1 MLSSTPEIRNT
12 GRDCADSDGQVD
24 NACGNAARLPKID
37 YNKSQKG
44 EHIMRQSRRKV
55 LKAGAALAAA
65 ASLPHF
71 ARAQSGSIKIGM
83 SMPQTG
89 SLGAGGQA
97 ALVALRLWVDDV
109 NQRGGLLN
117 RKVELI
123 AYDDQ
128 TNPANTPGIYTKLL
142 DIDKVDLLIAPYGTV
157 PTAPIVP
164 MVKQR
169 GLLLMGNFSFQVN
182 AKVQHDMW
190 FNNSPW
196 NDAASWSDGFIKA
209 GQGAGAKTIAIL
221 AADQEFAQNLANG
234 ARELAKKANIQSVYD
249 QNYPPTTTDFSSLI
263 RGIRAAKP
271 EMVFVMSYPNDSVAI
286 IRAVNEI
293 GVGSQVQVF
302 GGGMVGL
309 QFTPIMTSLGSL
321 LNGVLNYNSY
331 VPGMKYPGI
340 EDFLARYAK
349 RAAEARVDPLGF
361 YLPPFNYA
369 IGQMLEQAVNGTK
382 SLDHKQLAAYLRKNE
397 MKTLVGPIRYDKNG
411 EWANPR
417 VVQAQFRGVVDK
429 DTEQFRQPGKQIV
442 IYPDAYKTGN
452 VITPFEK
459 ARSAK

>member
-1 MLSSTPEIRNT
+1 MMSWLRSF
-12 GRDCADSDGQVD
+12 
-24 NACGNAARLPKID
+24 
-37 YNKSQKG
+37 
-44 EHIMRQSRRKV
+44 
-55 LKAGAALAAA
+55 ALALFCAA
-65 ASLPHF
+65 ASF
-71 ARAQSGSIKIGM
+71 APAAGAQNPIKIGIGIAH
-83 SMPQTG
+83 TG
-89 SLGAGGQA
+89 PLAGGGKA
-97 ALVALRLWVDDV
+97 ALLALQMWRDDI
-109 NQRGGLLN
+109 NARGGLLG

-128 TNPANTPGIYTKLL
+128 SSPASTPEIYTKLL
-142 DIDKVDLLIAPYGTV
+142 DVDKVDLLIAPYGSV
-157 PTAPIVP
+157 PTAPIMP

-196 NDAASWSDGFIKA
+196 NDASSWSDGFVRA
-209 GQGAGAKTIAIL
+209 GQKAGAKTIAVL

-234 ARELAKKANIQSVYD
+234 ARELAKKVNLKSVYD

-349 RAAEARVDPLGF
+349 RAAEAKVDPLGF

-369 IGQMLEQAVNGTK
+369 IGQMYEQAINATK
-382 SLDHKQLAAYLRKNE
+382 SLDHK
-397 MKTLVGPIRYDKNG
+397 
-411 EWANPR
+411 
-417 VVQAQFRGVVDK
+417 
-429 DTEQFRQPGKQIV
+429 
-442 IYPDAYKTGN
+442 
-452 VITPFEK
+452 
-459 ARSAK
+459 

>member
-1 MLSSTPEIRNT
+1 M
-12 GRDCADSDGQVD
+12 
-24 NACGNAARLPKID
+24 K
-37 YNKSQKG
+37 
-44 EHIMRQSRRKV
+44 QSRRKV

-65 ASLPHF
+65 GAVPATFSRSAF
-71 ARAQSGSIKIGM
+71 AQAGPVKIGM

-109 NQRGGLLN
+109 NQRGGLMN

-128 TNPANTPGIYTKLL
+128 TNPANVPGIYTKLL
-142 DIDKVDLLIAPYGTV
+142 DVDKVDLLIAPYGTV
-157 PTAPIVP
+157 PTAPIMP

-190 FNNSPW
+190 FNNAPW
-196 NDAASWSDGFIKA
+196 NDASSWSDGFFKA
-209 GQGAGAKTIAIL
+209 GQNVGAKTVAVL
-221 AADQEFAQNLANG
+221 AADNDFAQNLANG
-234 ARELAKKANIQSVYD
+234 ARALAQKAGIKSVYD

-293 GVGSQVQVF
+293 GVGPQVQIF

-340 EDFLARYAK
+340 EDFLARYTK
-349 RAAEARVDPLGF
+349 RAQEAKVDPLGF

-369 IGQMLEQAVNGTK
+369 IGQMLEQAVGATR
-382 SLDHKQLAAYLRKNE
+382 SLDHKTLASYLRQNE
-397 MKTLVGPIRYDKNG
+397 MKTVVGPIKYGKDG
-411 EWANPR
+411 EWANAR
-417 VVQAQFRGVVDK
+417 VVQAQFRGVADK
-429 DTEQFRQPGKQIV
+429 DMEQFRKAERQV
-442 IYPDAYKTGN
+442 VVYPDAYKTGS

-459 ARSAK
+459 ARTAK